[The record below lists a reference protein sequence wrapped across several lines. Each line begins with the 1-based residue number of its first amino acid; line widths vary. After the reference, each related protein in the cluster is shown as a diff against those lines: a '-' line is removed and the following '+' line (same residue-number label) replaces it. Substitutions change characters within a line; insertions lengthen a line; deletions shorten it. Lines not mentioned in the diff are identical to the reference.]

1 MTKKQTTV
9 IIVLTAVVILLAG
22 VIIGLLLRD
31 DGSADAEPPT
41 TTTATSSTSAVP
53 TTEEEPVEDPAAV
66 LAAAEVNSIHPA
78 PAPEAVE
85 EWGDYALYDSW
96 DGRVRVFENSEPNE
110 ISASGGGRFPA
121 TMNNC
126 GIAMYYVTF
135 RSVNENVD
143 IEAHLINA
151 LGEPAASRALNQG
164 WSLSTNCETPA
175 FDFIS
180 ASDESTLGDVVYD
193 VHEYR
198 QSSVAPATPP
208 EPAAAPV
215 TSTPPPTPASAPT
228 TAAPEPTLVQCM
240 GYLGPPTGLYSDG
253 VERPTPGC
261 ADSPEVQ
268 RALRGERV
276 CGGLGG
282 WMEVSEAEY
291 IDLCGIAPPTDRFPA
306 PPPTSTPAD
315 DGYYNPYERNE
326 PYGYQDHDLY

>member
-1 MTKKQTTV
+1 MTKKQMIA
-9 IIVLTAVVILLAG
+9 IISLAVATLVLAG
-22 VIIGLLLRD
+22 VVIGVVTSD
-31 DGSADAEPPT
+31 DGTTDAESSPT
-41 TTTATSSTSAVP
+41 TASNTSAAA
-53 TTEEEPVEDPAAV
+53 TTEEEAVEDPAAV

-85 EWGDYALYDSW
+85 EWGDYALSDSW
-96 DGRVRVFENSEPNE
+96 DGRVRVFEDSEPNE
-110 ISASGGGRFPA
+110 ISAPGGERFPA

-151 LGEPAASRALNQG
+151 IGESAASRALNQG

-175 FDFIS
+175 FEFIS
-180 ASDESTLGDVVYD
+180 ASDISTLGDVVYD

-198 QSSVAPATPP
+198 QSSVAPAAPP

-215 TSTPPPTPASAPT
+215 TSTPPPTTAPAPT

-240 GYLGPPTGLYSDG
+240 GYLGPPIGLYSDG

-261 ADSPEVQ
+261 ANSPEQQ
-268 RALRGERV
+268 RSARAEGV

-282 WMEVSEAEY
+282 WTEVSEAEY
-291 IDLCGIAPPTDRFPA
+291 IDLCGIAPPTHLA
-306 PPPTSTPAD
+306 PSSTSTPD
-315 DGYYNPYERNE
+315 PTEYYDPYERNE
-326 PYGYQDHDLY
+326 PYGYQEHDLY

>member
-1 MTKKQTTV
+1 MTKKLMAV
-9 IIVLTAVVILLAG
+9 IVALVAAVAVLIG
-22 VIIGLLLRD
+22 VIIGLTARGG
-31 DGSADAEPPT
+31 DGDEPEET
-41 TTTATSSTSAVP
+41 AATSTVASSTAAPS
-53 TTEEEPVEDPAAV
+53 TTSEVDDPAAV
-66 LAAAEVNSIHPA
+66 LAEAEVNSIHPA

-85 EWGDYALYDSW
+85 ERGDYALYDSW
-96 DGRVRVFENSEPNE
+96 DGRVRVLEDSEPKE

-151 LGEPAASRALNQG
+151 IGESAASRAVNQG

-215 TSTPPPTPASAPT
+215 TSAPPATIAPAPT

-240 GYLGPPTGLYSDG
+240 GYLGPPIGLYSDG

-261 ADSPEVQ
+261 ADSPEQQ
-268 RALRGERV
+268 RSARAEGV
-276 CGGLGG
+276 CGGYGG
-282 WMEVSEAEY
+282 WLEVSEAEY
-291 IDLCGIAPPTDRFPA
+291 IDLCGVAPPTDRLLPPA
-306 PPPTSTPAD
+306 STPAD